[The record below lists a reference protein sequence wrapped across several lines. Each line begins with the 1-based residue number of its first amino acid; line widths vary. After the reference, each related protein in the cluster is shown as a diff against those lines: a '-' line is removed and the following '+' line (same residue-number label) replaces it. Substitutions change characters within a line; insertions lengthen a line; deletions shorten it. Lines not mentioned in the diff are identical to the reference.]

1 MARTPSTMLP
11 LGTRAPDFRL
21 PDFGVESPREVAL
34 SDFKEPGL
42 LVMFLSNH
50 CPFVVHIRERLAE
63 LVKGW
68 QARGIGAVAIMSN
81 DVARYPAD
89 HPDEMH
95 SDSKRLG
102 YSFPYLY
109 DEDQAT
115 ALAYHAACTPDFF
128 LFDGE
133 RRLVY
138 RGQLDKSRPG
148 NGIPVTGE
156 DLERAITALLSG
168 HAPLEDQHPSLG
180 CNIKWFEHNLLD
192 HAPNYPPFP

>member
-11 LGTRAPDFRL
+11 LGTTAPGFRL
-21 PDFGVESPREVAL
+21 PDFGAQSPRVVAL
-34 SDFKEPGL
+34 EDFDEPAL

-50 CPFVVHIRERLAE
+50 CPFVVHIRERLTE

-68 QARGIGAVAIMSN
+68 QARGVGAVAIMSN

-89 HPDEMH
+89 HPDAMH
-95 SDSKRLG
+95 QDAKRLG
-102 YSFPYLY
+102 YTFPYLY

-128 LFDGE
+128 LFDGD

-148 NGIPVTGE
+148 NGVPVTGE

-168 HAPLEDQHPSLG
+168 QPPLAEQHPSLG
-180 CNIKWFEHNLLD
+180 CNIKWFEHNLRD
-192 HAPNYPPFP
+192 HAPNYPPLP

>member
-21 PDFGVESPREVAL
+21 PDFGVDSPREVAL
-34 SDFKEPGL
+34 ADFDQPGL

-50 CPFVVHIRERLAE
+50 CPFVIHIRERLAE

-81 DVARYPAD
+81 DVIRYPAD
-89 HPDEMH
+89 HPAEMH
-95 SDSKRLG
+95 NDAKRLG
-102 YSFPYLY
+102 YGFPYLY

-156 DLERAITALLSG
+156 DLERAIAALLSG
-168 HAPLEDQHPSLG
+168 QPPLADQHPSLG

-192 HAPNYPPFP
+192 HAPNYPPIP